1 MEPLSALMMFAPQL
15 VKWATGNDK
24 AEEVTKIAVDVAQ
37 KITGNETTEGAI
49 NALGANPDLIIQY
62 QQTLAGLQAD
72 LEKAYLSD
80 VSNARAREIAIATSE
95 FSPLLNKI
103 IVPVLAL
110 IVVIGGGA
118 MLYWS
123 PNADVRTAASNL
135 VMLVL
140 GYFFGTS
147 LGSKRANEVI
157 HDFATKKQD

>member
-1 MEPLSALMMFAPQL
+1 MLLELAALAPQL
-15 VKWATGNDK
+15 IKWMTGNDEAQK
-24 AEEVTKIAVDVAQ
+24 VTEVAVSLAQ
-37 KITGNETTEGAI
+37 KITGTETASGAI
-49 NALGANPDLIIQY
+49 ESLRANPDLLIQY
-62 QQTLAGLQAD
+62 QQALAGIQSD
-72 LEKAYLSD
+72 LEKAYLAD
-80 VSNARAREIAIATSE
+80 VSNARAREVAIATSE
-95 FSPLLNKI
+95 FAPLLNKI

-123 PNADVRTAASNL
+123 ENADVRTAASNL

-157 HDFATKKQD
+157 HDFATKKPD